1 MAVRQHPFLWS
12 LGLGVILFSGSPE
25 LATADGPSDNYK
37 VMHSMGGATHHG
49 LLTVDS
55 SGVSYSESRRQ
66 QDNFHLP
73 CSDFLAGTSIQQDPA
88 GAALL
93 VPVHWKDR
101 RLWPETMTGLKPEDV
116 LRRIRAE
123 CEVPG
128 GASRLAYSDGVSYKV
143 ALAEGVPGFL
153 MGGVLSVRRF
163 TISYS
168 DSDNPARGFGLP
180 CSEFEGNRPVA
191 GWGMADSLLIAG
203 HPLKSREGKLK
214 GAAIYQ
220 GIKDACSAQEAGHFE
235 EDQLA
240 VRRELEEAKRRQEAE
255 AVMQQAAAAK
265 RKADFRDGIRAALRA
280 AEEPDPFASIR
291 GEFDLSASD
300 SREWKTSL
308 QLAGADRCALL
319 KTPPSTPTSLSSWT
333 FGCAFRASDEG
344 YEGMVKSV
352 QSVLNLPYQP
362 DEKAVNIN
370 QVFFADPSK
379 PARRVFVAKINE
391 ATIGISVVAVGS
403 AGALADFNAAQF
415 PSVPTILPT
424 EPTISDE
431 FDKIRSGPHT
441 SMPHAQRSAA
451 SDAGASGRTTMTVQ
465 NSTAYELS
473 VFFKGPVSKKLTLA
487 PGASQD
493 VDLAPGTFQV
503 AGRVAA
509 ANVLPF
515 YGEETYAGSASYSV
529 KFYIGQ

>member
-1 MAVRQHPFLWS
+1 MAVRRHPLLWS
-12 LGLGVILFSGSPE
+12 LSFGLILFGGGLKP
-25 LATADGPSDNYK
+25 ATADGSSYSYK
-37 VMHSMGGATHHG
+37 VTHPKGRDWHHG
-49 LLTVDS
+49 VLTIDS
-55 SGVSYSESRRQ
+55 SGVSYSETEDRS
-66 QDNFHLP
+66 DNFHSS
-73 CSDFLAGTSIQQDPA
+73 CRDFLSGTSLKKSLDGTFLHVPA
-88 GAALL
+88 RWRGRELLSDEQELTTENLFQLIEAACENPGAASR
-93 VPVHWKDR
+93 PVNLHE
-101 RLWPETMTGLKPEDV
+101 L
-116 LRRIRAE
+116 
-123 CEVPG
+123 
-128 GASRLAYSDGVSYKV
+128 SYKIRGQV
-143 ALAEGVPGFL
+143 GSIS
-153 MGGVLSVRRF
+153 GVLSVRSAVVSYWDNQKSGFSLPCHDFFIRT
-163 TISYS
+163 TIKGTSLEVS
-168 DSDNPARGFGLP
+168 GLQHVGVWPGLP
-180 CSEFEGNRPVA
+180 AV
-191 GWGMADSLLIAG
+191 L
-203 HPLKSREGKLK
+203 HPLEEGVSSATVFQVVRDACAAQQSEMAREGALWAAAQPEEALRRQ
-214 GAAIYQ
+214 GAA
-220 GIKDACSAQEAGHFE
+220 
-235 EDQLA
+235 
-240 VRRELEEAKRRQEAE
+240 V
-255 AVMQQAAAAK
+255 AK
-265 RKADFRDGIRAALRA
+265 RKSDFHDGILAALRA

-291 GEFDLSASD
+291 GDFDLSASD
-300 SREWKTSL
+300 SRQWKTSL

-403 AGALADFNAAQF
+403 AGALADFNADQF

-441 SMPHAQRSAA
+441 SMPPAQRSTA
-451 SDAGASGRTTMTVQ
+451 SDAGISGRTTMTVQ

-493 VDLAPGTFQV
+493 VDLAPGTFRV

-515 YGEETYAGSASYSV
+515 YGEETYAGSARYSV